1 MAYHIK
7 DSTLTFVLLLLTGA
21 SSCQTVNRTLPPSTA
36 WQATPLKRV
45 STAAQIA
52 ADLPSLKLPAPA
64 GRIIFIGV
72 HGGNPPPWEEAE
84 WFDPQQ
90 WLPYQA
96 IDLEDQRAVTEI
108 AYRESV
114 MHVAA
119 LQIGRYFPNSITIMI
134 RGDSQVVSDLLDAIY
149 RVGDR
154 ILLVGHS
161 FGGRVVEEL
170 ARDLKRRRIVVDALV
185 YIESFWSNGSVPNNV
200 KRALN
205 FYVPAAFTFC
215 RGLETIKAEDPI
227 GTKAIN
233 IAIPNPHGPYDGL
246 CAEHRNIDSDPRVWK
261 GIFDYVITKIDVQ
274 QSNFTQPAILR

>member
-1 MAYHIK
+1 MARH
-7 DSTLTFVLLLLTGA
+7 DVTLTFLLLLLSGTM
-21 SSCQTVNRTLPPSTA
+21 SCETINRTSPPSVA
-36 WQATPLKRV
+36 WQATPFKRV
-45 STAAQIA
+45 NTAAQIA
-52 ADLPSLKLPAPA
+52 ADLPALKVPAPA

-72 HGGNPPPWEEAE
+72 HGGNPPAWEEAE

-96 IDLEDQRAVTEI
+96 IDLQDQRAVTEI

-119 LQIGRYFPNSITIMI
+119 LQVGRHFPNSITIMI

-149 RVGDR
+149 RIGDR

-170 ARDLKRRRIVVDALV
+170 ARDLKRRRIAVDALV

-205 FYVPAAFTFC
+205 FYVPAGFTLC
-215 RGLETIKAEDPI
+215 RGLQTIKAEDPI
-227 GTKAIN
+227 GTEAIN

-261 GIFDYVITKIDVQ
+261 DIFDYVITKIDVQ
-274 QSNFTQPAILR
+274 QSTTKPAT

>member
-1 MAYHIK
+1 MARHIK
-7 DSTLTFVLLLLTGA
+7 EVTLTLLLLLLTGTV
-21 SSCQTVNRTLPPSTA
+21 SCQTVNLTLPSSTA
-36 WQATPLKRV
+36 WQATPFKRV
-45 STAAQIA
+45 STAGQIA
-52 ADLPSLKLPAPA
+52 ADLPAVEVPAPA

-72 HGGNPPPWEEAE
+72 HGGNPPAWEDAE

-96 IDLEDQRAVTEI
+96 VDLQDQRAVSEI

-119 LQIGRYFPNSITIMI
+119 LQIGRHFPNSITIMI

-154 ILLVGHS
+154 MLLVGHS

-170 ARDLKRRRIVVDALV
+170 ARDLKRRRIAVDGLI
-185 YIESFWSNGSVPNNV
+185 YIESFWSNVSVPSNV

-215 RGLETIKAEDPI
+215 RGLQTIKAEDPI
-227 GTKAIN
+227 GTEAIN
-233 IAIPNPHGPYDGL
+233 IAITNPRGPYGGL

-261 GIFDYVITKIDVQ
+261 DIFDYVITKIDVQ
-274 QSNFTQPAILR
+274 QSNLTKPAT

>member
-1 MAYHIK
+1 MPRHLN
-7 DSTLTFVLLLLTGA
+7 DVTLTWLLLMLSGTM
-21 SSCQTVNRTLPPSTA
+21 SCQAVSSSLPLGTA
-36 WQATPLKRV
+36 WQATPFKRV
-45 STAAQIA
+45 NTAAQVA
-52 ADLPSLKLPAPA
+52 ADLPALNVPAPT

-72 HGGNPPPWEEAE
+72 HGGNPPTWDDAE

-96 IDLEDQRAVTEI
+96 IDLQDQRAVTEI

-119 LQIGRYFPNSITIMI
+119 LQIGRHFPNSITIMI
-134 RGDSQVVSDLLDAIY
+134 RGDSQVVSDLLEAIY
-149 RVGDR
+149 CVRDR

-161 FGGRVVEEL
+161 FGGQVVEEL
-170 ARDLKRRRIVVDALV
+170 ARDLKRRQIAVDALV

-205 FYVPAAFTFC
+205 FYVPASFTLC

-227 GTKAIN
+227 GTEAIN
-233 IAIPNPHGPYDGL
+233 IAIPNPRGPYSGI

-261 GIFDYVITKIDVQ
+261 DIFDRIITKIDFQ
-274 QSNFTQPAILR
+274 QAIFNQPAS

>member
-1 MAYHIK
+1 MMARHEV
-7 DSTLTFVLLLLTGA
+7 TLTFLLLLLAGTI
-21 SSCQTVNRTLPPSTA
+21 SCQTINPTFPPSTA
-36 WQATPLKRV
+36 WKATPFKRV
-45 STAAQIA
+45 STAVQIA
-52 ADLPSLKLPAPA
+52 ADLPALKVPASI

-72 HGGNPPPWEEAE
+72 HGGNPPAWEDAE

-90 WLPYQA
+90 WLPYQG
-96 IDLEDQRAVTEI
+96 IDLQDQRAVSEI

-119 LQIGRYFPNSITIMI
+119 LQVGRHFPNSITIMI

-170 ARDLKRRRIVVDALV
+170 ARDLKRRRIPVDALV

-215 RGLETIKAEDPI
+215 RGLQTIKAENPI
-227 GTKAIN
+227 DTEAIN
-233 IAIPNPHGPYDGL
+233 IAIPNPRGPYGGL

-261 GIFDYVITKIDVQ
+261 DIFDYVITKIDVQ
-274 QSNFTQPAILR
+274 QSSLTKPAT

>member
-1 MAYHIK
+1 MARHIK
-7 DSTLTFVLLLLTGA
+7 EVTLTLLLLLLTGTI
-21 SSCQTVNRTLPPSTA
+21 SCQTVNLTLPSSTV
-36 WQATPLKRV
+36 WQATPFKRV

-52 ADLPSLKLPAPA
+52 ADLPAVEVPAPA

-72 HGGNPPPWEEAE
+72 HGGNPPAWEDAE

-96 IDLEDQRAVTEI
+96 VDLQDQRAVSEI

-119 LQIGRYFPNSITIMI
+119 LQVGRHFPKSITVMI

-161 FGGRVVEEL
+161 FGGRVIEEL
-170 ARDLKRRRIVVDALV
+170 ARDLKRRRIAVDGLI

-215 RGLETIKAEDPI
+215 RGLQTIKAEDPI
-227 GTKAIN
+227 GTEAIN
-233 IAIPNPHGPYDGL
+233 IAIANPRGPYGCL

-261 GIFDYVITKIDVQ
+261 DIFDYVITKIDVQ
-274 QSNFTQPAILR
+274 QLNLTKPAT

>member
-1 MAYHIK
+1 MPRHLN
-7 DSTLTFVLLLLTGA
+7 DVTLTCLLLMLSGTM
-21 SSCQTVNRTLPPSTA
+21 SCQAVNSSLPLGTG
-36 WQATPLKRV
+36 WQATPFKRV
-45 STAAQIA
+45 NTAAQVA
-52 ADLPSLKLPAPA
+52 ADLPALNVPVPT

-72 HGGNPPPWEEAE
+72 HGGNPPTWDEAE

-96 IDLEDQRAVTEI
+96 IDLQDQRAVTEI

-119 LQIGRYFPNSITIMI
+119 LQIGRHFPNSITIMI
-134 RGDSQVVSDLLDAIY
+134 RGDSQVVSDLLEAIY
-149 RVGDR
+149 CVGDR

-161 FGGRVVEEL
+161 FGGQVVEEL
-170 ARDLKRRRIVVDALV
+170 ARDLKRRQIAVDALV
-185 YIESFWSNGSVPNNV
+185 YIESFWSNGSVPDNV

-205 FYVPAAFTFC
+205 FYVPASFTLC

-227 GTKAIN
+227 GTEAIN
-233 IAIPNPHGPYDGL
+233 IAIPNPRGPYSGI

-261 GIFDYVITKIDVQ
+261 GIFDRIITKIDFQ
-274 QSNFTQPAILR
+274 QSVF

>member
-1 MAYHIK
+1 MARYLK
-7 DSTLTFVLLLLTGA
+7 DVTLTCVLLVLSGTI
-21 SSCQTVNRTLPPSTA
+21 SCQAVSPSPPRDTA
-36 WQATPLKRV
+36 WHATPFKRV
-45 STAAQIA
+45 STAAQVT
-52 ADLPSLKLPAPA
+52 ADLPVLKIPAPA

-72 HGGNPPPWEEAE
+72 HGGNPPTWDQAE

-96 IDLEDQRAVTEI
+96 INLQDEHAVTEI

-119 LQIGRYFPNSITIMI
+119 LQIGRQFPNSITILI
-134 RGDSQVVSDLLDAIY
+134 RGDSQVISDLLDAIY

-170 ARDLKRRRIVVDALV
+170 ARDLKRRQIAVDALV

-205 FYVPAAFTFC
+205 FYVPASFTLC

-227 GTKAIN
+227 GTEAIN
-233 IAIPNPHGPYDGL
+233 IAIPNPRGPYGGL
-246 CAEHRNIDSDPRVWK
+246 CSEHRNIDSDPRVWK
-261 GIFDYVITKIDVQ
+261 NIFDYVITQIDFQ
-274 QSNFTQPAILR
+274 RSILIQPPS